1 MAEEQPEHVTR
12 DQHRADMVEVRLELK
27 TEIAGLRQ
35 EMTALRGELK
45 PEIVSVRQEL
55 KEEIAGVRQELKE
68 EIAGVRQ
75 DVAVM
80 AKTVESMQQTM
91 LLRFEQVDRQLVQHD
106 ARLLS
111 LENWM
116 RATFVTVALVAVGV
130 AVQLVY
136 IMMRLGFKPPTP

>member
-45 PEIVSVRQEL
+45 PEIVS
-55 KEEIAGVRQELKE
+55 VRQELKE